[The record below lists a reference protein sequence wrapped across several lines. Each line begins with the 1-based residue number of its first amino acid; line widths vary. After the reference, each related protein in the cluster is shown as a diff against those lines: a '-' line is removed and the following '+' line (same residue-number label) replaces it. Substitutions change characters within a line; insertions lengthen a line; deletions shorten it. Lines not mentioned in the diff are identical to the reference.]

1 MLNEFQRFIR
11 RGNVLDL
18 AVGVIIGAAFTAIVN
33 SLVSDVI
40 NPLIGVIVG
49 GRADFSNYF
58 LPLAGQTATTLAAA
72 REAGPVLAYG
82 AFLTAVVNFL
92 LVAFVVFLLM
102 RLTNRVI
109 DAALRLSDNGNAAAE
124 TTAAAGAAAPTEAA
138 AAAPAVVDLL
148 VEIRDLLAQR
158 DQRSRGA

>member
-11 RGNVLDL
+11 RGNVLEL

-33 SLVSDVI
+33 SLVNDVI
-40 NPLIGVIVG
+40 NPLIGAIVG

-92 LVAFVVFLLM
+92 LVAFVVFLLVRTAN
-102 RLTNRVI
+102 RLLR
-109 DAALRLSDNGNAAAE
+109 AALRLSDHGVTEVPAAAAE
-124 TTAAAGAAAPTEAA
+124 PAAAPELSG
-138 AAAPAVVDLL
+138 PGAVELL
-148 VEIRDLLAQR
+148 KEIRDLLAR
-158 DQRSRGA
+158 RDRDADQR